1 MDLVLRL
8 LSFLLEFAFISFSC
22 SYAFLVL
29 HLHLI
34 HSATKINLC
43 RRHAAHSMCNTMIIM
58 FISTQ
63 NLASY
68 PGTRGLA
75 LLANQD
81 PFQRAACFKLITRLL
96 LNTVRAGLPCRL
108 LNTGPSCKHCRL
120 LNTGPSCKDSSTPD
134 RLAKTQAPWALHQV
148 ASAHASSAP
157 YASIIGRGR
166 LFANIQIQDDPL
178 LALMKPKTNCSTNYR
193 QYRWRPPT

>member
-68 PGTRGLA
+68 PGTRGLV

-120 LNTGPSCKDSSTPD
+120 LNTGPSCKDSSALG
-134 RLAKTQAPWALHQV
+134 LAPSGERPRKQRAVCEHNRKGAVVCKHSNTGRSFACIDETQNKL
-148 ASAHASSAP
+148 
-157 YASIIGRGR
+157 
-166 LFANIQIQDDPL
+166 
-178 LALMKPKTNCSTNYR
+178 
-193 QYRWRPPT
+193 